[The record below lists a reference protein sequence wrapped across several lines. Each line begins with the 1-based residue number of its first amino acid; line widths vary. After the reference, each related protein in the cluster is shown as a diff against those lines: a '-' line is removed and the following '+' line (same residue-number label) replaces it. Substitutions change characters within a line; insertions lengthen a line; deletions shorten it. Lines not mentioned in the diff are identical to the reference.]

1 MSITK
6 TISKTEIAIDS
17 RTNLYLRLLTSK
29 SLLAMNNMECFILS
43 SPYVLN
49 FAINNCANRLH
60 TIRHLITMSY
70 CYNRDT

>member
-29 SLLAMNNMECFILS
+29 SLLAMNNME
-43 SPYVLN
+43 
-49 FAINNCANRLH
+49 
-60 TIRHLITMSY
+60 
-70 CYNRDT
+70 